1 MVRKI
6 LLFLII
12 VSYGGG
18 ATIAGCKAPQIEAG
32 ADSNQINQGSG
43 QDHNMGGDGIEDGV
57 TISHG
62 ELRIRNVWAR
72 PAFRSSNSA
81 VYLNMQN
88 HGAHAERFLGATTE
102 FAAAVEIHHVKMK
115 GDLMVMSP
123 VLNGVEVPAEGH
135 VEFAPGGYHLML
147 IDLQSELSEGDY
159 FPLALQFEQ
168 SGQIL
173 VDVLVSQH

>member
-6 LLFLII
+6 LLFLIV

-57 TISHG
+57 TIPHG

-72 PAFRSSNSA
+72 PAFRSANSA
-81 VYLNMQN
+81 VYLNLQN

-102 FAAAVEIHHVKMK
+102 FAAAVEIHQVKM
-115 GDLMVMSP
+115 
-123 VLNGVEVPAEGH
+123 EG
-135 VEFAPGGYHLML
+135 
-147 IDLQSELSEGDY
+147 IDLQSELTEGDY